1 MQSYLSTGKNKVIN
15 YLKFKNKHQMKKL
28 KTILYV
34 AFGFFVLPT
43 ISITFCWSINYF
55 LSWLFDCTIE
65 TVNNSGIWIPWS
77 IFILVLWM
85 VYFSDFTEN
94 ITNNDN

>member
-1 MQSYLSTGKNKVIN
+1 
-15 YLKFKNKHQMKKL
+15 MKKL
-28 KTILYV
+28 KSILYV

-65 TVNNSGIWIPWS
+65 TVNDSNIWITWTV
-77 IFILVLWM
+77 FIILFLII
-85 VYFSDFTEN
+85 YFSIITEN
-94 ITNNDN
+94 ITNNDNKSK